1 MNIYLTILSLA
12 SMVFP
17 FYPAAYLRRETSAA
31 ETIITQTEKTPVFV
45 LQVGI
50 SDYKYQKKLSGVNDV
65 LQMRKLLTGERY
77 NIPADNILT
86 LCDAGTVKECGEKGG
101 AATKANIVAKFN
113 EHLIDNARKYKEKTG
128 GQAIV
133 VFEFS
138 GHGSQ
143 APDQP
148 NGDETD
154 DHKDETFVTWD
165 SQDAPGKNFDISD
178 DEIYALTKKLSRFTN
193 NIVYILDSCHSGSG
207 TRGADDVRSVAARKN
222 PVVPLREIGSGARG
236 EKDLERKTAPDD
248 NGTDLLPPS
257 KNYIVIS
264 AARSGQL
271 AQQKDVF
278 ECDTCPKSK
287 KIGSLGFLTYYLM
300 EELRNATE
308 TTSYRDVM
316 ENVRQKVSAERP
328 TQTPQIEGERDRIVF
343 NNLNKVKDAGIVI
356 SDVKGKRIFL
366 EAGAMQGLSQG
377 TRLDVY
383 GVKDEKIAT
392 AKVVEVVADKAIAEV
407 VEIKSAAGEVSSP
420 TREISAKDRD
430 RAILIAPDLGAARI
444 KFLPD
449 GDDAAKLSNEDK
461 KVIAKL
467 REKFKPDGGRPDAR
481 GVDLTAGKWNDALA
495 RWDVALLKD
504 RFDKV
509 FADKTRAAPIEKKN
523 QSSNGEIEYEE
534 FPSNEKQVFYLA
546 GKDFVPLY
554 GFYAEADDKDA
565 AERIE
570 RAVVQIA
577 RLRSTRAIA
586 NNKSRLKN
594 TIVARPFSFKIDDA
608 APCDNKGNIR
618 MLEKKFLKSEGIA
631 KLYKLNIGEVFG
643 VEITNTSDVPLYI
656 AVLDISTDASVSIL
670 SPLDILPESEKGVLL
685 EAKTGRII
693 LRADKCEANSPPVF
707 EAVAPSGVETFKVI
721 AATRLLKRSDFEF
734 LKMGGINSKGDSPLS
749 LESLSDW
756 TTTDV
761 DFEISSTQTKP
772 Q

>member
-45 LQVGI
+45 LQIGI

-178 DEIYALTKKLSRFTN
+178 DEIYALTKKLSRFTD

-383 GVKDEKIAT
+383 SVKDEKIAT

-467 REKFKPDGGRPDAR
+467 REKFTPDGGRPDAR
-481 GVDLTAGKWNDALA
+481 GVDLTTGKWNDAGA

-594 TIVARPFSFKIDDA
+594 TIVARPFSFKIDET
-608 APCDNKGNIR
+608 APCDNKGNIK

-693 LRADKCEANSPPVF
+693 LRADKCEANSPPYF

-721 AATRLLKRSDFEF
+721 AAMRLLKRSDFEF

-749 LESLSDW
+749 LESLTDW